1 MKRRDSPDIPPL
13 KTLLHV
19 LSQPRGVI
27 FVCYPAGSSPLYT
40 HHDIQMMWEQIGKEK
55 KPNKAANTA
64 APAAAAAG
72 PQFACK
78 KKKNTNAE
86 KRVSKCLR
94 AHARACQHMWLV
106 ERACVRR
113 ARLCTCLCR

>member
-1 MKRRDSPDIPPL
+1 MIWCVTDSNEAEGLAGYSPL

-55 KPNKAANTA
+55 KA
-64 APAAAAAG
+64 
-72 PQFACK
+72 
-78 KKKNTNAE
+78 
-86 KRVSKCLR
+86 
-94 AHARACQHMWLV
+94 
-106 ERACVRR
+106 
-113 ARLCTCLCR
+113 